1 MNLKK
6 IILLILG
13 LFFLNSCI
21 ETTAFLGPA
30 ITVGTSGN
38 VYQAGLSYG
47 SSQLVK
53 TATGKTT
60 FEHMSEFID
69 SKKFKDTK
77 KKIINSK
84 SKLEESF
91 ENVEKKAMN
100 FYTSVK
106 SLYFQEKN

>member
-13 LFFLNSCI
+13 LFFLNSCV

-38 VYQAGLSYG
+38 VYHAGFSYG
-47 SSQLVK
+47 SNQLIKK
-53 TATGKTT
+53 TTGKTT

-91 ENVEKKAMN
+91 ENVEKKSMN
-100 FYTSVK
+100 FFASVR
-106 SLYFQEKN
+106 SLHF

>member
-21 ETTAFLGPA
+21 DATAFLGPA

-84 SKLEESF
+84 SKLEEYF
-91 ENVEKKAMN
+91 ENVEKKSMD
-100 FYTSVK
+100 FYTSVR

>member
-1 MNLKK
+1 MSLKK

-13 LFFLNSCI
+13 LFFLNSCV

-77 KKIINSK
+77 KKIINSR

-91 ENVEKKAMN
+91 ESVERKSII
-100 FYTSVK
+100 FFTSVR

>member
-1 MNLKK
+1 MNFKK
-6 IILLILG
+6 IIFLILG
-13 LFFLNSCI
+13 LFFLNSCV

-38 VYQAGLSYG
+38 VYHASFSYA
-47 SSQLVK
+47 SNQLVK
-53 TATGKTT
+53 ETTGKTT

-91 ENVEKKAMN
+91 ENVEKKSIN
-100 FYTSVK
+100 FFASVR

>member
-6 IILLILG
+6 IIFLILG
-13 LFFLNSCI
+13 LFFLNSCMDA
-21 ETTAFLGPA
+21 TAFLGPA
-30 ITVGTSGN
+30 ITVGKTGN

-47 SSQLVK
+47 SNQLVK
-53 TATGKTT
+53 ETTGKST

-84 SKLEESF
+84 NKLEESF
-91 ENVEKKAMN
+91 ESVEKKSMN

-106 SLYFQEKN
+106 SLYLQGKN

>member
-6 IILLILG
+6 IIFLILG
-13 LFFLNSCI
+13 LFFLNSCMDA
-21 ETTAFLGPA
+21 TAFLGPA

-47 SSQLVK
+47 SNQLVK
-53 TATGKTT
+53 ETTGKTT

-91 ENVEKKAMN
+91 ENVEKKSMN
-100 FYTSVK
+100 FYASVR

>member
-6 IILLILG
+6 IIFLILG

-21 ETTAFLGPA
+21 EPTALLGPA
-30 ITVGTSGN
+30 FTVGTSGN
-38 VYQAGLSYG
+38 VYQAGLSYS

-77 KKIINSK
+77 KKIINSR

-91 ENVEKKAMN
+91 ESAERKSIN
-100 FYTSVK
+100 FFTSVR

>member
-6 IILLILG
+6 IIFLILG

-84 SKLEESF
+84 NKLEESF
-91 ENVEKKAMN
+91 ENVERKSIN
-100 FYTSVK
+100 FFTSVR

>member
-6 IILLILG
+6 IIFLILG

-21 ETTAFLGPA
+21 DATAFLGPA

-47 SSQLVK
+47 SNQLIRE
-53 TATGKTT
+53 TTGKST

-77 KKIINSK
+77 KKIINNK
-84 SKLEESF
+84 NKLEESF
-91 ENVEKKAMN
+91 ESVEKKSMN
-100 FYTSVK
+100 FFASVR

>member
-21 ETTAFLGPA
+21 ETTAFLGPG
-30 ITVGTSGN
+30 ITIGTSGN

-47 SSQLVK
+47 SSQVVK

-60 FEHMSEFID
+60 FEHMLEFID

-91 ENVEKKAMN
+91 ENVEKKSMDFFA
-100 FYTSVK
+100 SVR
-106 SLYFQEKN
+106 SIYFQGKK

>member
-6 IILLILG
+6 IIFLILG

-30 ITVGTSGN
+30 FTVGTSGN

-77 KKIINSK
+77 KKIINSR

-91 ENVEKKAMN
+91 ESTERKSIN
-100 FYTSVK
+100 FFTSVR

>member
-6 IILLILG
+6 IIFLILG

-21 ETTAFLGPA
+21 DATAFLGPA

-38 VYQAGLSYG
+38 VYQAGLSYS
-47 SSQLVK
+47 SSQLIK

-69 SKKFKDTK
+69 SKKFEDTK
-77 KKIINSK
+77 KKIINSG

-91 ENVEKKAMN
+91 ESAERKSVD
-100 FYTSVK
+100 FFTSVR

>member
-1 MNLKK
+1 MDA
-6 IILLILG
+6 
-13 LFFLNSCI
+13 
-21 ETTAFLGPA
+21 TAFLGPA

-47 SSQLVK
+47 SNQLVK
-53 TATGKTT
+53 ETTGKST

-84 SKLEESF
+84 NKLEESF
-91 ENVEKKAMN
+91 ESVEKKSIN

-106 SLYFQEKN
+106 SLYLQEKN

>member
-30 ITVGTSGN
+30 ITVGTTGN
-38 VYQAGLSYG
+38 VYQAGLSY
-47 SSQLVK
+47 SSNYVIK
-53 TATGKTT
+53 ETTGKTT
-60 FEHMSEFID
+60 FEHFSQFID

-77 KKIINSK
+77 KK
-84 SKLEESF
+84 LEESLENF
-91 ENVEKKAMN
+91 EKDSIN
-100 FYTSVK
+100 FYSSVR
-106 SLYFQEKN
+106 SLYLQEK

>member
-6 IILLILG
+6 IILLILS
-13 LFFLNSCI
+13 LFFLNSCV

-30 ITVGTSGN
+30 ITAGTSGN

-47 SSQLVK
+47 SNQLVK
-53 TATGKTT
+53 KTTGKTT

-91 ENVEKKAMN
+91 ENVEKSSLD
-100 FYTSVK
+100 FLTSVR
-106 SLYFQEKN
+106 SLYLREKH

>member
-6 IILLILG
+6 IIFLILG
-13 LFFLNSCI
+13 LFFLNSCM
-21 ETTAFLGPA
+21 EPTALLGPA
-30 ITVGTSGN
+30 FTVGSSGN

-91 ENVEKKAMN
+91 ENVEKKSID
-100 FYTSVK
+100 FFTSVR

>member
-30 ITVGTSGN
+30 ITVGTTGN
-38 VYQAGLSYG
+38 VYQAGLSY
-47 SSQLVK
+47 SSNYVIK
-53 TATGKTT
+53 ETTGKTT
-60 FEHMSEFID
+60 FEHFSQFID

-77 KKIINSK
+77 KK
-84 SKLEESF
+84 LEESL
-91 ENVEKKAMN
+91 ENLEKDSID
-100 FYTSVK
+100 FYSSVRG
-106 SLYFQEKN
+106 LYLQEK

>member
-47 SSQLVK
+47 SNQLVK
-53 TATGKTT
+53 ETTGKST

-84 SKLEESF
+84 NKLEESF
-91 ENVEKKAMN
+91 ENVEKKSMD

-106 SLYFQEKN
+106 SLYLQGKN

>member
-6 IILLILG
+6 IIFLILG
-13 LFFLNSCI
+13 LFFLNSCMDA
-21 ETTAFLGPA
+21 TALLGPA
-30 ITVGTSGN
+30 FTVGTTGN

-47 SSQLVK
+47 SSQVVK

-77 KKIINSK
+77 KKIINNK
-84 SKLEESF
+84 NKLEESF
-91 ENVEKKAMN
+91 ESVEKKSMN
-100 FYTSVK
+100 FFSSVRN
-106 SLYFQEKN
+106 LYFQENN

>member
-13 LFFLNSCI
+13 LFFLNSCV

-77 KKIINSK
+77 KKIINSR

-91 ENVEKKAMN
+91 ESVERKSIN
-100 FYTSVK
+100 FFTSVR

>member
-1 MNLKK
+1 LNLKK
-6 IILLILG
+6 IIFLILG
-13 LFFLNSCI
+13 LFFLNSCM
-21 ETTAFLGPA
+21 EPTALLGPA
-30 ITVGTSGN
+30 FTVGTSGN
-38 VYQAGLSYG
+38 VYQAGLSYS

-60 FEHMSEFID
+60 FEHMSKFID

-77 KKIINSK
+77 KKIINSR

-91 ENVEKKAMN
+91 ESVEKKSMN

-106 SLYFQEKN
+106 SLYLQGKN

>member
-13 LFFLNSCI
+13 LFFLNSCV

-30 ITVGTSGN
+30 ITAGTSGN

-91 ENVEKKAMN
+91 ENVEKKSMD
-100 FYTSVK
+100 FYASVR

>member
-6 IILLILG
+6 IIFLILG

-21 ETTAFLGPA
+21 DATAFLAPA
-30 ITVGTSGN
+30 ITVGKSGN
-38 VYQAGLSYG
+38 VYQAGLSYS
-47 SSQLVK
+47 SSQLIK

-84 SKLEESF
+84 NKLEETF
-91 ENVEKKAMN
+91 ENVEKKSMN

-106 SLYFQEKN
+106 SLYLQGKN

>member
-1 MNLKK
+1 M
-6 IILLILG
+6 
-13 LFFLNSCI
+13 
-21 ETTAFLGPA
+21 GPA

-91 ENVEKKAMN
+91 ESAEIKSIN
-100 FYTSVK
+100 FFTSVR

>member
-6 IILLILG
+6 IIFLILG
-13 LFFLNSCI
+13 LFFLNSCMDA
-21 ETTAFLGPA
+21 TAFLGPA
-30 ITVGTSGN
+30 ITVGKTGN

-47 SSQLVK
+47 SNQLIQE
-53 TATGKTT
+53 TTGKST

-77 KKIINSK
+77 KKIINSGN
-84 SKLEESF
+84 KLEESF
-91 ENVEKKAMN
+91 ESAERKSID
-100 FYTSVK
+100 FFTSVR

>member
-1 MNLKK
+1 MSLKK
-6 IILLILG
+6 IIFLILG
-13 LFFLNSCI
+13 LFFLNSCV
-21 ETTAFLGPA
+21 ESTAFFGPA

-47 SSQLVK
+47 SNQLVK
-53 TATGKTT
+53 ETTGKST
-60 FEHMSEFID
+60 FEHMSDFID

-84 SKLEESF
+84 NKLEESF
-91 ENVEKKAMN
+91 ESVEKKSIN

-106 SLYFQEKN
+106 SLYLQEKN

>member
-6 IILLILG
+6 IIFLILG
-13 LFFLNSCI
+13 LFFLNSCMDA
-21 ETTAFLGPA
+21 TAFLGPA
-30 ITVGTSGN
+30 ITVGKTGN

-47 SSQLVK
+47 SNQLIQE
-53 TATGKTT
+53 TTGKST

-77 KKIINSK
+77 KKIINNK
-84 SKLEESF
+84 NKLEESF
-91 ENVEKKAMN
+91 ENIEKKSMN

-106 SLYFQEKN
+106 SLYLQGKN

>member
-1 MNLKK
+1 MSLKK
-6 IILLILG
+6 IIFLILG

-21 ETTAFLGPA
+21 DATAFLGPA

-60 FEHMSEFID
+60 VEHMSKIID
-69 SKKFKDTK
+69 SKKFKATK

-91 ENVEKKAMN
+91 ENVEKKSMD
-100 FYTSVK
+100 FYASVR

>member
-6 IILLILG
+6 IIFLILG

-21 ETTAFLGPA
+21 EPTAFLGPA
-30 ITVGTSGN
+30 FTVGSSGN

-84 SKLEESF
+84 KQIRRVFRER
-91 ENVEKKAMN
+91 
-100 FYTSVK
+100 
-106 SLYFQEKN
+106 

>member
-6 IILLILG
+6 IIFLILG

-21 ETTAFLGPA
+21 DATAFLGPA
-30 ITVGTSGN
+30 ITAGTSGN

-77 KKIINSK
+77 KKIINSGN
-84 SKLEESF
+84 KLEESF
-91 ENVEKKAMN
+91 ESAERKSID
-100 FYTSVK
+100 FFTSVR